1 MLKTHS
7 WDRAVGALVGLA
19 VGDALG
25 ATLEGIKR
33 DAAPPVSD
41 IVGGGPFDL
50 RPGEWT
56 DDTALALCLA
66 DSIMAC
72 QGLDQD
78 DLLRRFSRWR
88 RYGDNSCTGS
98 CVGIGNTTSEA
109 IRRFEKTENL
119 ISDLTA
125 PEFAGNGSLMRL
137 APVAMYWHRERA
149 DALKAA
155 RDQSLTTHSTPV
167 AVEACAY
174 FTDVLLDAIEAEPKE
189 HVLRLRPWPT
199 DEDVGVIARGSWI
212 GKQRSD
218 IQSSGYVIHTLEAA
232 LWSVS
237 QSDNFRDAV
246 VLAANLG
253 DDADT
258 VAAVTG
264 QLAGAVWGVS
274 NIPMAWIN
282 RLAWQQ
288 RIRKLAAALFH
299 GRNPAMSEE
308 RRRILPR

>member
-1 MLKTHS
+1 
-7 WDRAVGALVGLA
+7 
-19 VGDALG
+19 
-25 ATLEGIKR
+25 
-33 DAAPPVSD
+33 
-41 IVGGGPFDL
+41 
-50 RPGEWT
+50 
-56 DDTALALCLA
+56 
-66 DSIMAC
+66 
-72 QGLDQD
+72 
-78 DLLRRFSRWR
+78 
-88 RYGDNSCTGS
+88 
-98 CVGIGNTTSEA
+98 
-109 IRRFEKTENL
+109 
-119 ISDLTA
+119 
-125 PEFAGNGSLMRL
+125 
-137 APVAMYWHRERA
+137 
-149 DALKAA
+149 
-155 RDQSLTTHSTPV
+155 
-167 AVEACAY
+167 
-174 FTDVLLDAIEAEPKE
+174 
-189 HVLRLRPWPT
+189 
-199 DEDVGVIARGSWI
+199 
-212 GKQRSD
+212 
-218 IQSSGYVIHTLEAA
+218 VIHTLEAA